1 MKTYNPKNFIVLVVD
16 DITENLQVLISILK
30 KHQYKINFANSGNQ
44 AINRI
49 KNVKPD
55 LILLDLMMPD
65 MDGFQVCEYLK
76 SEENYR
82 DIPIIFLTASHEE
95 HHILKAF
102 EIGAVDYVTKPF
114 KSQELLARV
123 KNHLELKH
131 AKDKLKNSQN
141 YLKKALT
148 ELVIARDKALEA
160 ERVKSQMLA
169 NTSHEIRTLMSGV
182 LGMTELL
189 LNTYLNEEQNDFV
202 TTLKNSGE
210 SLLNLINDILD
221 FSKLESGALKLK
233 KTSFNLHKMMENLQ
247 SLFSHRANQK
257 NLNFSYHITSD
268 IPQDI
273 LLIGDEFRLRQI
285 LSNLISNAIKFTDQG
300 KIEIKIKKLEADEN
314 DNSPSSVNLLFE
326 VKDTGIGISEKN
338 QAQLFKSFCQ
348 ISHNNEHYYDGTG
361 LGLAICQQL
370 VQLMGANILVES
382 KEGKGSNFFFK
393 VNFDIGDQ
401 SFSMDEIGVKYNLDH
416 TNNDHI
422 TKNSHYLSMALKIL
436 LVEDTPVNKK
446 VIMNQLKILNYEA
459 DWVEN
464 GQDAIKQL
472 ADNEYDLI
480 LMDCQM
486 PILNGYEAT
495 KQIRQRETDTKGKH
509 IIIIGLTASAMEGNR
524 QQCFDAGMDDYITK
538 PASTDELDQ
547 LLKKWAVAIA
557 QRHFVIANSQ
567 NNTEE
572 NLPLD
577 SFSIKK
583 LKHIKYPVDMERLY
597 KFTAGDLEFQNELLL
612 CFVNDTAIHLK
623 EAKTALENQD
633 IMELL
638 FKIHKIKGASG
649 HVGVNLIMDITRNIE
664 QQALANN
671 LEAIPPKLIKIEQ
684 ILQEVE
690 TFISNFFPESFVL
703 NKT

>member
-1 MKTYNPKNFIVLVVD
+1 MLKMKTYNPKNFIVLVVD

-30 KHQYKINFANSGNQ
+30 KHQYKINFANSGKQ

-55 LILLDLMMPD
+55 LILLDLMMPG

-76 SEENYR
+76 SDEKYR

-95 HHILKAF
+95 HHILRAF

-123 KNHLELKH
+123 KNHLELKY

-202 TTLKNSGE
+202 STLKNSGE

-233 KTSFNLHKMMENLQ
+233 KTSFNLHKMMEDLQ

-257 NLNFSYHITSD
+257 NINFSYHITSD

-273 LLIGDEFRLRQI
+273 VLIGDEFRLRQI
-285 LSNLISNAIKFTDQG
+285 LSNLISNAVKFTDQG
-300 KIEIKIKKLEADEN
+300 KIQIKIKKVEADEN

-338 QAQLFKSFCQ
+338 QAQLFKSFSQ

-382 KEGKGSNFFFK
+382 EEEKGSNFFFT

-401 SFSMDEIGVKYNLDH
+401 SFSRDVLDVKYN
-416 TNNDHI
+416 TNYINNDNI
-422 TKNSHYLSMALKIL
+422 TPNSNYPMALKIL

-464 GQDAIKQL
+464 GQDAINTL
-472 ADNEYDLI
+472 VDNEYDLI

-495 KQIRQRETDTKGKH
+495 KQIRQRETETKGKH
-509 IIIIGLTASAMEGNR
+509 HIIIGLTASAMEGNR

-538 PASTDELDQ
+538 PASTDELNQ
-547 LLKKWAVAIA
+547 LLKKWAVA
-557 QRHFVIANSQ
+557 IANSQ

-597 KFTAGDLEFQNELLL
+597 KFTGGDLEFQNELLL
-612 CFVNDTAIHLK
+612 CFVNDTVIHIK
-623 EAKTALENQD
+623 EAKIALENQD

-671 LEAIPPKLIKIEQ
+671 LEAIPPKLVKLEQ
-684 ILQEVE
+684 ILKEVE
-690 TFISNFFPESFVL
+690 TFISNCFPESFVL

>member
-1 MKTYNPKNFIVLVVD
+1 MLKMKTYNPKNFIILVVD

-30 KHQYKINFANSGNQ
+30 KHQYKINFANSGKQ
-44 AINRI
+44 AINRV

-55 LILLDLMMPD
+55 LILLDLMMPG

-76 SEENYR
+76 SDEKYR

-95 HHILKAF
+95 HHILRAF

-123 KNHLELKH
+123 KNHLELKY

-202 TTLKNSGE
+202 STLKNSGE

-233 KTSFNLHKMMENLQ
+233 KTSFNLHKMMEDLQ

-257 NLNFSYHITSD
+257 NINFSYHITSD

-273 LLIGDEFRLRQI
+273 VLIGDEFRLRQI
-285 LSNLISNAIKFTDQG
+285 LSNLISNAVKFTDQG
-300 KIEIKIKKLEADEN
+300 KIEIKIKKVEADEN

-338 QAQLFKSFCQ
+338 QAQLFKSFSQ

-382 KEGKGSNFFFK
+382 EEEKGSNFFFT

-401 SFSMDEIGVKYNLDH
+401 SFSRDVLDVKYN
-416 TNNDHI
+416 TNYINNDNI
-422 TKNSHYLSMALKIL
+422 TPNSNYPMALKIL

-464 GQDAIKQL
+464 GQDAINTL
-472 ADNEYDLI
+472 VDNEYDLI

-495 KQIRQRETDTKGKH
+495 KQIRQRETETKGKH
-509 IIIIGLTASAMEGNR
+509 HIIIGLTASAMEGNR

-538 PASTDELDQ
+538 PASTDELNQ
-547 LLKKWAVAIA
+547 LLKKWAVA
-557 QRHFVIANSQ
+557 IANSQ

-597 KFTAGDLEFQNELLL
+597 KFTGGDLEFQNELLL
-612 CFVNDTAIHLK
+612 CFVNDTVIHIK
-623 EAKTALENQD
+623 EAKIALENQD

-671 LEAIPPKLIKIEQ
+671 LEAIPPKLVKLEQ
-684 ILQEVE
+684 ILKEVE
-690 TFISNFFPESFVL
+690 TFISNCFPESFVL

>member
-1 MKTYNPKNFIVLVVD
+1 MLKMKTYNPKNFIVLVVD

-30 KHQYKINFANSGNQ
+30 KHQYKINFANSGKQ
-44 AINRI
+44 AINRV

-55 LILLDLMMPD
+55 LILLDLMMPG

-76 SEENYR
+76 SDEKYR

-95 HHILKAF
+95 HHILRAF

-123 KNHLELKH
+123 KNHLELKY

-202 TTLKNSGE
+202 STLKNSGE

-233 KTSFNLHKMMENLQ
+233 KTSFNLHKMMEDLQ

-257 NLNFSYHITSD
+257 NINFSYHITSD

-273 LLIGDEFRLRQI
+273 VLIGDEFRLRQI
-285 LSNLISNAIKFTDQG
+285 LSNLISNAVKFTDQG
-300 KIEIKIKKLEADEN
+300 KIEIKIKKVEADEN

-338 QAQLFKSFCQ
+338 QAQLFKSFSQ

-382 KEGKGSNFFFK
+382 EEEKGSNFFFT

-401 SFSMDEIGVKYNLDH
+401 SFSRDVLDVKYN
-416 TNNDHI
+416 TNYINNDNI
-422 TKNSHYLSMALKIL
+422 TPNSNYPMALKIL

-464 GQDAIKQL
+464 GQDAINTL
-472 ADNEYDLI
+472 VDNEYDLI

-495 KQIRQRETDTKGKH
+495 KQIRQRETETKGKH
-509 IIIIGLTASAMEGNR
+509 HIIIGLTASAMEGNR

-538 PASTDELDQ
+538 PASTDELNQ
-547 LLKKWAVAIA
+547 LLKKWAVA
-557 QRHFVIANSQ
+557 IANSQ

-597 KFTAGDLEFQNELLL
+597 KFTGGDLEFQNELLL
-612 CFVNDTAIHLK
+612 CFVNDTVIHIK
-623 EAKTALENQD
+623 EAKIALENQD

-671 LEAIPPKLIKIEQ
+671 LEAIPPKLVKLEQ
-684 ILQEVE
+684 ILKEVE
-690 TFISNFFPESFVL
+690 TFISNCFPESFVL